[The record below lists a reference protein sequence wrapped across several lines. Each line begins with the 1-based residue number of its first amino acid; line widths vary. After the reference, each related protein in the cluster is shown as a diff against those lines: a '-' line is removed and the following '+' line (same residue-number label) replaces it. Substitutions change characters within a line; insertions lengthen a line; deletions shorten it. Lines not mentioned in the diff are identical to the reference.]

1 MDAKITT
8 LTYFMLLLGLC
19 FLFSIRGVSM
29 SQVTLFLLFGDPYNF
44 WLCGFV
50 YAYAATDVVSK
61 GFSRI
66 MQTRQK
72 CVNDLPREKKNSS
85 RLKYIEEKMLLRSM
99 IFWCYEMNLTLHKLR
114 NEIYIRDFL
123 KFRATIIE
131 SWMEWKLVDCTHL
144 KVGHCTPFFPKEKQV
159 PKSQVHLN
167 WETSFCL
174 QIKHNLCYMRT
185 LHRFIC
191 LIQM

>member
-1 MDAKITT
+1 MCFRKLKSYCLDQPERTNRYACLAILLLRLLHHWLNLRESRKCLQKWCNSVDWFHRQTSKIVVCLAKCNFYLLRLENFWKRGICRRKQCKKMDAKITT

-72 CVNDLPREKKNSS
+72 CVNDLPREREKK
-85 RLKYIEEKMLLRSM
+85 KLL
-99 IFWCYEMNLTLHKLR
+99 
-114 NEIYIRDFL
+114 
-123 KFRATIIE
+123 
-131 SWMEWKLVDCTHL
+131 
-144 KVGHCTPFFPKEKQV
+144 
-159 PKSQVHLN
+159 
-167 WETSFCL
+167 
-174 QIKHNLCYMRT
+174 
-185 LHRFIC
+185 
-191 LIQM
+191 